1 MATAKFD
8 EQHARWLLRYRVPSP
23 KGTSLRYAYKR
34 VFDLGYLG
42 MDQAAQARRHEEMEK
57 LAAKLESDAREKA
70 AAAPAENSAETRARA
85 ARQAAAQRIVDLMRE
100 HGITMDD
107 LLPLYNAGR

>member
-42 MDQAAQARRHEEMEK
+42 MDQAAKTRRHEEMEK

-70 AAAPAENSAETRARA
+70 ATPAENSAETRARA

-100 HGITMDD
+100 HGITVDD

>member
-42 MDQAAQARRHEEMEK
+42 MDPAAKARRRGEMEQ

-70 AAAPAENSAETRARA
+70 ASPEGNSAEARARA
-85 ARQAAAQRIVDLMRE
+85 ARQAAAQRIVNLMRE
-100 HGITMDD
+100 HGITVDD

>member
-42 MDQAAQARRHEEMEK
+42 MDQAAKARRHEEMEK
-57 LAAKLESDAREKA
+57 LAAKLESDAREK
-70 AAAPAENSAETRARA
+70 APAENSAETRARA

-100 HGITMDD
+100 HGITVDD